1 MVSSG
6 QVNSDSSSLKSV
18 LSQYDSLVGKLASSW
33 KGDSHD
39 NFVSKANE
47 FSSDFSSSIVSQMT
61 SFASACDLYEKNKTA
76 KQNMQTAHSNYNS
89 AVSSENSSQVSSYA
103 NQVNQYKQEMDSL
116 KGQIE
121 SALSSAA
128 GVKLEATAANATIT
142 SAGSTSVQM
151 RTTSGSSTG
160 VKSAIDW
167 AVNVANSDEAG
178 YSQGN
183 RWGNP
188 DYDCSSFVITAYQ
201 NAGIPVK
208 DNGASYTGNMRNAF
222 IKSGFEWILGNPNVN
237 DLQPGDVLLDEDSH
251 TEMYIGNGQR
261 VGAHISEI
269 GGIYGQGGDQT
280 GNEISVTDYGNRSWD
295 GVLRYVGN
303 N

>member
-18 LSQYDSLVGKLASSW
+18 LGQYDGHIGELASSW
-33 KGDSHD
+33 KGDSYD
-39 NFVSKANE
+39 NFVAKANE
-47 FSSDFSSSIVSQMT
+47 FSSEFLSSITSQMT
-61 SFASACDLYEKNKTA
+61 SFASACDLYEKYKTA
-76 KQNMQTAHSNYNS
+76 KSNLQAAQSNYNS
-89 AVSSENSSQVSSYA
+89 AQSSNNSSQASSYA
-103 NQVNQYKQEMDSL
+103 SQISQYESEMKNL
-116 KGQIE
+116 KAQIE

-128 GVKLEATAANATIT
+128 GVKLEATAANATIA
-142 SAGSTSVQM
+142 SAGGNIQM
-151 RTTSGSSTG
+151 RTSGASGAG
-160 VKSAIDW
+160 VQSAIDW

-208 DNGASYTGNMRNAF
+208 DAGATYTGNMRSAF
-222 IKSGFEWILGNPNVN
+222 TSCGFEWIPGNPNVN

-251 TEMYIGNGQR
+251 TEMYIGNNQR
-261 VGAHISEI
+261 VGAHISET

-303 N
+303 